1 MKKQKYYLAI
11 ELGESG
17 NAPRILGLFR
27 NRAAAEAAAYAP
39 GIRWGNVIEL
49 SLQD

>member
-11 ELGESG
+11 ELGLQQ
-17 NAPRILGLFR
+17 PRIIGLFST
-27 NRAAAEAAAYAP
+27 RAAAEKAAYGP

-49 SLQD
+49 PLQG

>member
-11 ELGESG
+11 ELGLQQ
-17 NAPRILGLFR
+17 PRIIGLFS
-27 NRAAAEAAAYAP
+27 NRAAAEKAAYAP

-49 SLQD
+49 PLQG